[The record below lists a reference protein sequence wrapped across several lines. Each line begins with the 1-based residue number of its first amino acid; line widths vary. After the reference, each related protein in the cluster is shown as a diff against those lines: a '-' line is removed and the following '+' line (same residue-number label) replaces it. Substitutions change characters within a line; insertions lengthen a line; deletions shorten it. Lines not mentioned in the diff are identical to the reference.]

1 MELFEPGNRPPGSN
15 IDDDSHLPD
24 SPAGRHRNLDKLR
37 NEQGWDVVYTVV
49 AEVFKGIKKVMLTRP
64 ANPTDYDMG
73 IIIATELLSFW
84 QKKRPGWRS
93 LKHDG
98 HFTVT

>member
-1 MELFEPGNRPPGSN
+1 MEPFEPGNRPPGSN

-49 AEVFKGIKKVMLTRP
+49 AEVFKGLKNGMLPRP
-64 ANPTDYDMG
+64 AHPTDDDKG
-73 IIIATELLSFW
+73 INIASEL
-84 QKKRPGWRS
+84 
-93 LKHDG
+93 
-98 HFTVT
+98 